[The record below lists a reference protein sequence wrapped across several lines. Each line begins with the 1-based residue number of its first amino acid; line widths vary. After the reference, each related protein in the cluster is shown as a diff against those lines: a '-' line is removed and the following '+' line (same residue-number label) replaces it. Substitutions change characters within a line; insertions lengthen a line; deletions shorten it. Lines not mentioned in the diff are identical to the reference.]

1 MDKNLELLPLNIDNI
16 NGLLNS
22 KIGMLEDIVDK
33 TILTELG
40 LKQAI
45 VYNYDALLC
54 GEIENLELNVEN
66 IMEARFFNDNVEI
79 NIRNDEGL
87 KGHIAIEKSNELILE
102 DKYEIYHNDYDKV
115 MVKKYLDLDE
125 DGQAYVKYLKPCRLC
140 RKGQK

>member
-33 TILTELG
+33 TILTQLG

-54 GEIENLELNVEN
+54 GEIENLEL
-66 IMEARFFNDNVEI
+66 
-79 NIRNDEGL
+79 
-87 KGHIAIEKSNELILE
+87 
-102 DKYEIYHNDYDKV
+102 
-115 MVKKYLDLDE
+115 KKN
-125 DGQAYVKYLKPCRLC
+125 GN
-140 RKGQK
+140 